1 MLVKKYTEEETGRQA
16 ELSKQLAEL
25 SKAYYNTGN
34 SMVDDAVF
42 DKLRDELSSLETES
56 GFAYDISP
64 NVSVGA
70 KAEEN
75 GLKTVAHEYPALSL
89 DKVKYAERNKLV
101 EWLGTQDGVLS
112 WKMDGST
119 VVATYDGG
127 VLVSAI
133 TRGDGYEGSD
143 VTHNTKYIKGLPA
156 TIKDKRHIVVRGEVI
171 MTYDE
176 FTRVNTISGG
186 VYKNPRNLA
195 NSTVS
200 LLPNSSDAGLREIQ
214 FHAFQL
220 VTPLPT
226 EENLRYE
233 TDRFKFLQEQGIQTV
248 LYCKTDAASILSDVS
263 AWEKTLPDN
272 AFPTDGLVLTYN
284 DQKYAEDLGNTE
296 HHPRGSIALKWPDG
310 TKETTLRDVEWSVGK
325 TGIITPVAIF
335 DAVMLGAGSSVTR
348 ASMHN
353 ISIMQ
358 NMPEAKQRGG
368 EMGIGSTVEVG
379 LANMIIP
386 QIYTFRSDNGNKIEK
401 IKVPDKCPV
410 CGQPTRIMV
419 NNTRWLR
426 YGSSRYADNV
436 KVLRCDNSRCP
447 ARTRG
452 MLVNAFCKDGLKIK
466 GLGPAQIEDLQQIHQ
481 VTIYPAE
488 VYTMEKRTNGII
500 PDKLANRDGWGEK
513 SWKNLLDA
521 INASRKTTLKRF
533 LYSLGIPMLGNDLSK
548 KLSSYWNGDI
558 NGFLKY
564 YENPSY
570 EELVE
575 LDGVGSVK
583 AQAIYDWCKFTRS
596 DATANM
602 MLLLLID
609 ELQFETVTATDQ
621 SLKGLTFVITGAVH
635 QYKNRDEFK
644 ASVEARGGKV
654 AGSVS
659 AKTSF
664 LVNNDVESTS
674 GKNKKA
680 KELGIQIISEDEFI
694 ARFSK

>member
-1 MLVKKYTEEETGRQA
+1 MLVRKYTEEETGKQA
-16 ELSKQLAEL
+16 ELSRQLADL
-25 SKAYYNTGN
+25 STVYYNTSN
-34 SMVDDAVF
+34 SIVDDAVF
-42 DKLRDELSSLETES
+42 DKLRDELKSLEEES

-70 KAEEN
+70 KVEEN

-89 DKVKYAERNKLV
+89 DKVKYVERSKLM
-101 EWLGTQDGVLS
+101 EWLGTQEGVLS

-143 VTHNTKYIKGLPA
+143 VTHNAKYIKGLPA

-195 NSTVS
+195 NSTVT
-200 LLPNSSDAGLREIQ
+200 LLQDSSDAGTREIQ

-226 EENLRYE
+226 EENLQYE
-233 TDRFKFLQEQGIQTV
+233 TERFKFLQEQGIQTV
-248 LYCKTDAASILSDVS
+248 LYCKTDAKSILSDIS

-272 AFPTDGLVLTYN
+272 AFPTDGLVLTYS
-284 DQKYAEDLGNTE
+284 DQKYADGLGNTG

-310 TKETTLRDVEWSVGK
+310 TKETTLKDVEWSVGK

-353 ISIMQ
+353 ISVMQ
-358 NMPEAKQRGG
+358 NMAEAKQRGG
-368 EMGIGSTVEVG
+368 KMGIGSTVEVG

-386 QIYTFRSDNGNKIEK
+386 QIYTFRSDNGNQIEK

-410 CGQPTRIMV
+410 CSQPTRIMV
-419 NNTRWLR
+419 NN
-426 YGSSRYADNV
+426 GV
-436 KVLRCDNSRCP
+436 KVLRCGNARCP

-466 GLGPAQIEDLQQIHQ
+466 GLGPAQIEDLQQVHQ

-488 VYTMEKRTNGII
+488 VYTMEKRTKGII
-500 PDKLANRDGWGEK
+500 PDDLVHHDGWGEK
-513 SWKNLLDA
+513 SWQNLLDA
-521 INASRKTTLKRF
+521 INVSRKTTLKRF

-548 KLSSYWNGDI
+548 KLSAYWNGDI

-583 AQAIYDWCKFTRS
+583 AQAIYDWCKFTSS

-602 MLLLLID
+602 MLLLLIN
-609 ELQFETVTATDQ
+609 ELQFETVSVADQ
-621 SLKGLTFVITGAVH
+621 NLKGLTFVITGAVH